1 MKTKKELIQDIDL
14 FLTENLGNLNI
25 DKGQGRINWKEDLNL
40 VYELEQE
47 LHIMID
53 KLESIKLEDIK

>member
-14 FLTENLGNLNI
+14 FLKENLGNLNI
-25 DKGQGRINWKEDLNL
+25 DKGQGRVNWKEDLNL

>member
-14 FLTENLGNLNI
+14 FLKENLGNLNI